1 MLVFVDEA
9 GDVGFKFSQNEN
21 PHLLSQMSLG
31 KPPTVT
37 DRSVGQFQ
45 LRVPTSYPKRLWESH
60 HTVTV
65 RKWGNSSCASPRP
78 IPNIFGKA
86 TYGDRSERGAHLKRL

>member
-9 GDVGFKFSQNEN
+9 RDFGFTFSQNEN

-37 DRSVGQFQ
+37 DRSVG
-45 LRVPTSYPKRLWESH
+45 
-60 HTVTV
+60 
-65 RKWGNSSCASPRP
+65 
-78 IPNIFGKA
+78 
-86 TYGDRSERGAHLKRL
+86 